1 MKNHPRRSD
10 APGPVHR
17 QETNYFNSNTLTVVE
32 HLSQPHYYGSV
43 AGPTPAAR
51 TVQCVEIAIQLSLPL
66 DTAFAVNGTVCSVE
80 QGSQLNGLVG
90 PGDRVAASGG
100 YPLWSV
106 GALEHE
112 MAAARE
118 QGASVLRVSFQ
129 QANG

>member
-1 MKNHPRRSD
+1 MLTLFSHPVRRQ
-10 APGPVHR
+10 V
-17 QETNYFNSNTLTVVE
+17 TNYFNSNTVTVVE
-32 HLSQPHYYGSV
+32 NLNQPQYYGSV
-43 AGPTPAAR
+43 AGSTPPAR
-51 TVQCVEIAIQLSLPL
+51 TVQCIEIAIQLSLPL
-66 DTAFAVNGTVCSVE
+66 NADIAVNGTVCSVK

-129 QANG
+129 QTNG